1 MIYKQNKL
9 LRTVKEFE
17 RVGNK
22 YNING
27 IDLNE
32 AIFFWRIS
40 QQLYDVIPKG
50 SYNIT
55 TEGNNTY
62 LNITDTTFNYER
74 IQISYLF
81 ASISSEYEV
90 DFNVDINILKDR
102 YNEAVEDI
110 KKIYAYVKSN
120 IMIADGQD
128 VTMILPSLGK
138 NEVWVKTDD
147 GYRGFDIG
155 DLEHNIAEQIKEFE
169 KLVADS
175 LQALEDKGDEIE
187 NNIIDQGTTQVD
199 RIDAQASQ
207 VNDSLDIMW
216 RMYRITTG
224 ANRYLSGNNIEN
236 RDNTKLDREVIGGD
250 ITQRSGQPR
259 KVYFGGNIA
268 DRAIVNALN
277 IDLGSS
283 RG

>member
-1 MIYKQNKL
+1 MTYKQNKL

-90 DFNVDINILKDR
+90 DFNVDINILKNR

-155 DLEHNIAEQIKEFE
+155 DLEQNIADQIKRFE
-169 KLVADS
+169 KMVADS
-175 LQALEDKGDEIE
+175 LVALDDKGNEIE
-187 NNIIDQGTTQVD
+187 SNILNQGDTQVG
-199 RIDAQASQ
+199 RIDAQANQ
-207 VNDSLDIMW
+207 VNDNLDIMW
-216 RMYRITTG
+216 RMYSITTG
-224 ANRYLSGNNIEN
+224 SNRYLSGNNLAN

-259 KVYFGGNIA
+259 KVYYGGNVA

-277 IDLGSS
+277 IDLGNS